1 VSLPVTVKTRIGLGP
16 ESHMPIVDLARRL
29 EDAGVTALTVHCR
42 TAQMGHSGSADWTWA
57 RRAREV
63 VTIPVIVNGDVKS
76 DDDAERA
83 LAETGCAGV
92 MIGRR
97 AIEHPWIFREVRA
110 RLDCGE
116 THAPPTPA
124 ERIELCC
131 DHLVKNVE
139 ARGERH
145 GVAVTRRHLSGYLR
159 GLPGAAS
166 LRQALVHCDS
176 LEGCLEI
183 LGGAR
188 RRAA

>member
-1 VSLPVTVKTRIGLGP
+1 
-16 ESHMPIVDLARRL
+16 
-29 EDAGVTALTVHCR
+29 
-42 TAQMGHSGSADWTWA
+42 
-57 RRAREV
+57 
-63 VTIPVIVNGDVKS
+63 
-76 DDDAERA
+76 
-83 LAETGCAGV
+83 

-110 RLDCGE
+110 RLDRGE
-116 THAPPTPA
+116 TLAPPTAA

-131 DHLVKNVE
+131 DHLVRNVE

-188 RRAA
+188 QKAA